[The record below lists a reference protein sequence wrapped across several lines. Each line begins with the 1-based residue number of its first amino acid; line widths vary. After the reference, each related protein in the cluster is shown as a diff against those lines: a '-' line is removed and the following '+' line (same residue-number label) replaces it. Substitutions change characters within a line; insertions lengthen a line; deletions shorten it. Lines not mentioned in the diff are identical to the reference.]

1 MAINLLNFGS
11 RRNEL
16 YLLVGQYAAVD
27 RYLPSQILLAVYVT
41 QQMQVSDQEEAVT
54 IHAIPKATE
63 LLLIKLQ
70 RYVFENRSS
79 GYLQLLLRSIVIN
92 PYKVC
97 KTNSR

>member
-63 LLLIKLQ
+63 LLLIKRQ

-79 GYLQLLLRSIVIN
+79 GYLQLLLRSTVIN
-92 PYKVC
+92 PYEC

>member
-16 YLLVGQYAAVD
+16 YLLVGQFAAVD
-27 RYLPSQILLAVYVT
+27 RYFPSQILLAVYVA

-79 GYLQLLLRSIVIN
+79 GYLQRLLRSTVIN
-92 PYKVC
+92 PYEC